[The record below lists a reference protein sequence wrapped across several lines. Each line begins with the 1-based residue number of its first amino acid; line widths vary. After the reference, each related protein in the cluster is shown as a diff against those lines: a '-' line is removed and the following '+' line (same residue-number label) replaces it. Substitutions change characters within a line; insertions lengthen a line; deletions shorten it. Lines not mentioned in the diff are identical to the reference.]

1 MKIKK
6 KERSSSLYK
15 MQRFPSDIP
24 NVVSTNFNREGT
36 INKTPI
42 IESRMTNFLKDF
54 LFASLSPAN
63 SAPIKSVN
71 PKSIVNNIP
80 TI

>member
-54 LFASLSPAN
+54 LFASLSCM
-63 SAPIKSVN
+63 IY
-71 PKSIVNNIP
+71 IVSYKRDFVFN
-80 TI
+80 TD